1 MTSTLPDITPSHGA
15 IRAKYAV
22 FLTFFLCG
30 FVFASWA
37 ARIPLVMS
45 IFSINSAQMGLFFLC
60 AAAGS
65 LTALIIAGWI
75 TSRFS
80 SAFTVMLSALVFSLG
95 MGSVA
100 VSALLPSQWLLGGGL
115 FIFGFGFSL
124 CDVAM
129 NLEGTQVEQRLGY
142 TIMPKLHACFSFGTV
157 TGAACGALLEFLQVG
172 FTLPLLLL
180 VIGAAVLLLW
190 CSSRYLSAG
199 TRYHAVEHTENQ
211 PRSNPFAAWLEWR
224 TLAIGFTV
232 LATSLL
238 EGAAFDWLPL
248 GVVTG
253 FTLDGVEPAGWMGS
267 MTLALFVAAMTSMR
281 WFGGLLIDKYGRV
294 VVLRVCT
301 VLSITGLMIFGF
313 SPNLSMALPGILLWG
328 IGCALGFPV
337 GMSAAADEPRHAA
350 SRIAVVAAIGY
361 CSLLTGPPLLGFLA
375 NAFGV
380 KNALLLLV
388 IPLCISL
395 LLVSKLG
402 VVAPV
407 KEATDEG

>member
-1 MTSTLPDITPSHGA
+1 MTSIQPDITPSHSA
-15 IRAKYAV
+15 VRAKYAV

-65 LTALIIAGWI
+65 LVALILAGWI

-80 SAFTVMLSALVFSLG
+80 SAFTVMVSALVFASG

-100 VSALLPSQWLLGGGL
+100 LSALLPSQLLLGAGL
-115 FIFGFGFSL
+115 FVFGFGFSL

-157 TGAACGALLEFLQVG
+157 TGAACGALLEYLRVG
-172 FTLPLLLL
+172 FTLPLLSL
-180 VIGAAVLLLW
+180 VIGAAILLLW
-190 CSSRYLSAG
+190 CSGRYLSAG
-199 TRYHAVEHTENQ
+199 TGYHAVTSTENQ
-211 PRSNPFAAWLEWR
+211 TKGNPFAAWLEWR
-224 TLAIGFTV
+224 TLVIGFTV
-232 LATSLL
+232 LAASLL

-248 GVVTG
+248 GIVTG
-253 FTLDGVEPAGWMGS
+253 FTLDGAEPAGWMGS
-267 MTLALFVAAMTSMR
+267 MALALFVTAMTSMR
-281 WFGGLLIDKYGRV
+281 WFGGALIDKYGRV
-294 VVLRVCT
+294 IVLRVCIL
-301 VLSITGLMIFGF
+301 LSITGLLIFGF
-313 SPNLSMALPGILLWG
+313 SPNLSIAIFGILLWG
-328 IGCALGFPV
+328 VGCALGFPV
-337 GMSAAADEPRHAA
+337 GMSAAADEPQYAA

-375 NAFGV
+375 NIFGV

-395 LLVSKLG
+395 MLVSKLG
-402 VVAPV
+402 AVAPV
-407 KEATDEG
+407 KETAEEG